1 MRKAILVAE
10 KQYLGGEWVES
21 SPEEKD
27 MGMLVDEKL
36 NMTRQCA
43 FAAQK
48 ANHILGCIKRSVA
61 SRSREVIL
69 TLCSALMRPTWTT
82 AFSSEAPNIRRT
94 WTCWS
99 ESRGGPSR

>member
-43 FAAQK
+43 
-48 ANHILGCIKRSVA
+48 
-61 SRSREVIL
+61 
-69 TLCSALMRPTWTT
+69 
-82 AFSSEAPNIRRT
+82 
-94 WTCWS
+94 
-99 ESRGGPSR
+99 